1 MRNQFLEFNSG
12 SIEKNGIFGDRFEF
26 LSQLCEI
33 RDRIERIENLTVN

>member
-1 MRNQFLEFNSG
+1 MRNQFLEFNSV
-12 SIEKNGIFGDRFEF
+12 SIDENGIVGDRFDF